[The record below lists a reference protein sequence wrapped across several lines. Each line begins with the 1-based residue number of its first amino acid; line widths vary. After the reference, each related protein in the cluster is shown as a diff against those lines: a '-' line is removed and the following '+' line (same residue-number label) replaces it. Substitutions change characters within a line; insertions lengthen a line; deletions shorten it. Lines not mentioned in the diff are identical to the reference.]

1 MDSRQDFFQNV
12 CCLYFEAGGVDT
24 GMAAEI
30 FVLQQVLI
38 DQEPHMVVGSFIRP
52 RTLTEPGVMP
62 KYSSMWASSAKES
75 LAELICLTRPWF

>member
-30 FVLQQVLI
+30 FVLQQL
-38 DQEPHMVVGSFIRP
+38 GLP
-52 RTLTEPGVMP
+52 RTVSYTE
-62 KYSSMWASSAKES
+62 
-75 LAELICLTRPWF
+75 